1 MNKTI
6 KRILCVLLTLS
17 IGTISGIATSGSI
30 DNWYTT
36 LQKPSFNPPNY
47 IFAPVW
53 TILYILMGISL
64 FLILESENNG
74 ARRKAI
80 IVFGVQLFLNFC
92 WSFLFFKYH
101 LLAFA
106 SRLHNVPASAQR
118 SALLL
123 HDAGGTAHCVS
134 RGGEARGPDA
144 RARRGGSL
152 VPENVS
158 GARRANGD
166 AGKVCEKFHKPL
178 AMSFQRMFN
187 APLTDEIRSCRRLA
201 RLRSEAFPMAVPFFK
216 GAISFCQ

>member
-1 MNKTI
+1 MFTTMNKNL
-6 KRILCVLLTLS
+6 KRFLCVLLTLS

-36 LQKPSFNPPNY
+36 LQKPSFNPPNF

-64 FLILESENNG
+64 FLILESENKG

-106 SRLHNVPASAQR
+106 FIEILLMWFSILTMIFLFYKIQKTAAYLQIPYLLWVSFASI
-118 SALLL
+118 L
-123 HDAGGTAHCVS
+123 
-134 RGGEARGPDA
+134 
-144 RARRGGSL
+144 
-152 VPENVS
+152 N
-158 GARRANGD
+158 
-166 AGKVCEKFHKPL
+166 
-178 AMSFQRMFN
+178 
-187 APLTDEIRSCRRLA
+187 
-201 RLRSEAFPMAVPFFK
+201 
-216 GAISFCQ
+216 GAIWYLN